1 MPGYDFNAPGPA
13 FVRFTNAV
21 DWYDEDAFL
30 RSLAR
35 ANVAPREPPN
45 ASMVVS
51 GAFAALPAELI
62 DAICVELLIGWSWF
76 PGRIRTAQYYASLV
90 IACRWVRASVSR
102 RVMLEAKCINLNQ
115 MGHALPVLPLELSYV
130 DYAKMAIRSRFEVDM
145 LYRYFK
151 KVSFHC
157 ADPTAECCRGLR
169 AELNDDLS
177 QAPVSMQFPL
187 DSLGAEALA
196 ERTGRR
202 VSVVAP
208 ERAQL
213 LCATPGGALLCND
226 ERVWSVTSE
235 PAEEFAPGYELAT
248 AFSTSRMN
256 KLAGDQIWGAAKG
269 TLIAVCEPLA
279 DWNNTMYS
287 LRIFDNGRL
296 VAEAKMSNRDASFRG
311 AGVPHTIWIHDGEV
325 CLLWL
330 HRAADWCH
338 ARLMWIHPNEA
349 HCPENEWTTTA
360 YRYAN
365 VVSMSVATDA
375 GHVAILHSDGIESGS
390 KVQLYF
396 YNGDTKQ
403 GSNILIPSS
412 CPLAGGVDCLLQKP
426 LQHSI
431 TLSPD
436 GRQMVLFDRTP
447 GNSTVISYTRGN
459 PHWLSP
465 NQGWRM
471 DGGCLLLGRARVA
484 MEHGYLEKV
493 VFTPCGRRAFAFF
506 MGNPRSKDGVLEIGP
521 AVLLAA
527 RCGLDSTP
535 PSDHKHNYH
544 YTTSGG
550 DTPDVPANVAWSN
563 DGLFV
568 ATLSGGVLRM
578 GLVARDC

>member
-1 MPGYDFNAPGPA
+1 MPGYDFNASGPA
-13 FVRFTNAV
+13 FVRFTNAKNR
-21 DWYDEDAFL
+21 YDEDAFL

-35 ANVAPREPPN
+35 AKVASRDSPN

-51 GAFAALPAELI
+51 GAFAALPGELI
-62 DAICVELLIGWSWF
+62 DAICLELLISWSRF
-76 PGRIRTAQYYASLV
+76 QGRIRTAQYYASLV
-90 IACRWVRASVSR
+90 IACRWVRASVGR
-102 RVMLEAKCINLNQ
+102 RVALEAKCIYLYQ
-115 MGHALPVLPLELSYV
+115 KGHALPVLPLELSYV

-145 LYRYFK
+145 LCRYFK
-151 KVSFHC
+151 KVSFCC
-157 ADPTAECCRGLR
+157 AAPTAECCRGLR
-169 AELNDDLS
+169 AELNDDLG
-177 QAPVSMQFPL
+177 QAPVSMQFPV
-187 DSLGAEALA
+187 DSLGAEALG

-248 AFSTSRMN
+248 AFSTSRN
-256 KLAGDQIWGAAKG
+256 SLAGARIWGAAKG
-269 TLIAVCEPLA
+269 TLIALCEPLA

-296 VAEAKMSNRDASFRG
+296 VAEAKMSNQDASFVG

-349 HCPENEWTTTA
+349 HCPENEWSTTA

-396 YNGDTKQ
+396 FNGDTHK
-403 GSNILIPSS
+403 GCNVLIPAC
-412 CPLAGGVDCLLQKP
+412 CPLAGGIDYLLQKP
-426 LQHSI
+426 LQHRI

-436 GRQMVLFDRTP
+436 GKQMVLLDRTP
-447 GNSTVISYTRGN
+447 SNPTVISYTRGN

-465 NQGWRM
+465 QQGWRVGTF
-471 DGGCLLLGRARVA
+471 DSPSGDAAIA
-484 MEHGYLEKV
+484 MQHGYLEKV

-506 MGNPRSKDGVLEIGP
+506 MGNSLSKDGVLDIGP
-521 AVLLAA
+521 AVLLAD
-527 RCGLDSTP
+527 RCGCDLTP
-535 PSDHKHNYH
+535 PNDDKHFCR
-544 YTTSGG
+544 YTASCGY
-550 DTPDVPANVAWSN
+550 TPDVPANVVWSN

-568 ATLSGGVLRM
+568 AILSGGVLRM
-578 GLVARDC
+578 GLVA